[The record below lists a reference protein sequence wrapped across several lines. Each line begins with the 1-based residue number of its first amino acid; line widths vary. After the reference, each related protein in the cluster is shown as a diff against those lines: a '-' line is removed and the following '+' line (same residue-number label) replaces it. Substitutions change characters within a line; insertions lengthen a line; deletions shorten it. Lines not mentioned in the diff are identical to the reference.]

1 MKTKRIF
8 YLIILIVTCVNL
20 PNYLFS
26 QLGELVIER
35 TAWNNPEPGYFFLGP
50 LNGRYIAAYD
60 NSGSRVYYKDLG
72 ALAQGV
78 FDFKIQS
85 NGRLTAYEVE
95 QGKFIVMDSSFNI
108 VDTVGAIGYNT
119 DFHDFLILPDGNY
132 LVIAEVIRTVD
143 MSELVPN
150 GHPYAQVKSFILQK
164 INRLTKEVVWEW
176 DALDHYSVLDAT
188 EDIDL
193 TGYAINPF
201 HINSVKIMNDGNLL
215 ISCRHLDEITKI
227 NIQNGNIMWR
237 MGGSKS
243 RRNQFQFVNDTIQN
257 FFGFSHQ
264 HDAIQLPN
272 GNILLFDNGNLKPN
286 QYSRAVEYQIDENN
300 RTARKVWEFHHPEN
314 IVSSAMGSV
323 QRLPNGNTIIG
334 WGGIDAQSGH
344 NYLLSEVTPNGTIA
358 LELVGSAGTYRAY
371 RYIFKMDAVSLN
383 VSQTGTYNFSNFQF
397 NTNVTLQI
405 TNLSGS
411 GKITLEKHRYEPVNI
426 SSTGPCSRLPYRWL
440 ITQQGITSFAG
451 RIMISLNGLQGYS
464 NAQDLKIYFRQTE
477 GIGTFTELSTTYN
490 SQYNRLEANIPG
502 YGELCIGTNSI
513 GVPTPLSPQDNA
525 INQPLNTII
534 SWGRFMAGETY
545 TIQVSKNQNFDT
557 LFFETTN
564 LRDTFFVLRNLE
576 TATTYYWRVRGVRP
590 DCISSW
596 TPTQRFTTIFEQVSL
611 LAPDDGAK
619 NLLQNVRFSWLPVQG
634 AETYHFQLSTDSKFS
649 STIEDT
655 ILVSSFIY
663 VSNLS
668 NYTQYYWRVRL
679 RKGQNYGLWSETR
692 TFTTIVGPPILFSPA
707 NKANGVPIEGNLVW
721 LPAPGAVSYSIVIS
735 KSPQFIQNIIEN
747 PDVYGT
753 SFHYQGLEY
762 FTEYYWK
769 VKTIGTDGK
778 SDWSETYMFKTQ
790 LASPKLILPTNGD
803 TLVPTKGLL
812 QWEEVPFATGY
823 VLQITTDPDF
833 EFGITS
839 YTLPKTTSLV
849 YSGLTHSMTYYWR
862 IKATEANSESPW
874 SEVHSFTTVPENFL
888 TPPILIY
895 PQNNTKNFRLSS
907 KLIWLGDQSANTYQI
922 QISTDPVFV
931 NILQDQTTTDTSFG
945 ITSLP
950 YGTKFYWRVRSIN
963 DKMQSNWSQ
972 IYSFI
977 TVLRSPDLISPSD
990 KSENLTLPIEFIWER
1005 TGSNIFF
1012 KLQIAYDKD
1021 FEFVAQE
1028 MIFYENN
1035 SITIQ
1040 TLPENTWL
1048 YWRVMSY
1055 SSVLE
1060 SDWSTTRTF
1069 KVAKASDIANDSD
1082 GTITVFPNPFKDFL
1096 IAQFPSAVEPTT
1108 EIIIYDALGRE
1119 LFRTTNINN
1128 TNQLIW
1134 NSYGLSPGIYFVH
1147 IIMKGQTK
1155 IFKVSNIQ

>member
-1 MKTKRIF
+1 MKTKRTF
-8 YLIILIVTCVNL
+8 YLIVLIVACIGF

-35 TAWNNPEPGYFFLGP
+35 TAWNHPEPGYFFLGP
-50 LNGRYIAAYD
+50 LNGRYIAVYD
-60 NSGSRVYYKDLG
+60 NNGFRAYYKDLG
-72 ALAQGV
+72 IFSQGV

-85 NGRLTAYEVE
+85 NGKLTAFEVE
-95 QGKFIVMDSSFNI
+95 QRKFIVMDSSFN
-108 VDTVGAIGYNT
+108 VLDTVGAVGYNT

-132 LVIAEVIRTVD
+132 IVIAEVIRTVD

-150 GHPYAQVKSFILQK
+150 GHPNAQVKSFILQK
-164 INRLTKEVVWEW
+164 INRLTKQVMWEW

-193 TGYAINPF
+193 TGYSINPF
-201 HINSVKIMNDGNLL
+201 HINSVKLTNDGNLL

-227 NIQNGNIMWR
+227 NIQNGNIIWR

-243 RRNQFQFVNDTIQN
+243 RRNQFRFVNDTIGN

-286 QYSRAVEYQIDENN
+286 PYSRAVEYQIDENN
-300 RTARKVWEFHHPEN
+300 LTARKVWEFRHPEN
-314 IVSSAMGSV
+314 IVSTAMGSV

-334 WGGIDAQSGH
+334 WGGTDAQSGH
-344 NYLLSEVTPNGTIA
+344 NYLLTEVTQNGTIA
-358 LELVGSAGTYRAY
+358 LELTGSAGTYRAY
-371 RYIFKMDAVSLN
+371 RYIFRMDAVGLN
-383 VSQTGTYNFSNFQF
+383 VSGTGTYNFSNSQF
-397 NTNVTLQI
+397 NTNATLQI
-405 TNLSGS
+405 TSVNGS
-411 GKITLEKHRYEPVNI
+411 GKITIEKHRYEPINI
-426 SSTGPCSRLPYRWL
+426 PTTGPCSRLPYRWL
-440 ITQQGITSFAG
+440 ITKQGINSFAG
-451 RIMISLNGLQGYS
+451 KIIINLNGLQGYS

-477 GIGTFTELSTTYN
+477 GIGAFTELSTTYN
-490 SQYNRLEANIPG
+490 AQYNRLEADISG
-502 YGELCIGTNSI
+502 YGEFCIGTNSI
-513 GVPTPLSPQDNA
+513 GIPIPVNPPDNA
-525 INQPLNTII
+525 INQPLNATI
-534 SWGRFMAGETY
+534 SWRKYIAGESY
-545 TIQVSKNQNFDT
+545 HIQVSKNQNFDT
-557 LFFETTN
+557 LFLEATN
-564 LRDTFFVLRNLE
+564 IRDTFLVLRNLE
-576 TATTYYWRVRGVRP
+576 AGTTYYWRVRGVRP
-590 DCISSW
+590 NCISSW
-596 TPTQRFTTIFEQVSL
+596 STTQKFTTLFQQVSL
-611 LAPDDGAK
+611 LAPDNEAK
-619 NLLQNVRFSWLPVQG
+619 NVLLNVRFSWLPVQG
-634 AETYHFQLSTDSKFS
+634 AEVYHFQLSTDSKFS

-655 ILVSSFIY
+655 LLINSFID
-663 VSNLS
+663 VANLN

-679 RKGQNYGLWSETR
+679 RKGENYGLWSATR
-692 TFTTIVGPPILFSPA
+692 TFTTIVGPPILLSPV
-707 NKANGVPIEGNLVW
+707 NKTNNVPIEGELSW
-721 LPAPGAVSYSIVIS
+721 LPAAGATHYSIVIS

-769 VKTIGTDGK
+769 VRSIGSDGK
-778 SDWSETYMFKTQ
+778 SNWSETYMFKTQ
-790 LASPKLILPTNGD
+790 LAPPKLTLPINGD
-803 TLVPTKGLL
+803 TFAPTKGLF

-839 YTLPKTTSLV
+839 HVLPKTTFFV
-849 YSGLTHSMTYYWR
+849 YSGLTHSMAYYWR
-862 IKATEANSESPW
+862 VKATETNSESPW
-874 SEVHSFTTVPENFL
+874 SDIHSFTTVPENFL

-895 PQNNTKNFRLSS
+895 PRDNTKNFRLSD
-907 KLIWLGDQSANTYQI
+907 KLIWLGNQSANTYQI
-922 QISTDPVFV
+922 QISTDPVFI
-931 NILQDQTTTDTSFG
+931 NIFQDQTITDTSFG

-977 TVLRSPDLISPSD
+977 TVLRSPNLISPLD
-990 KSENLTLPIEFIWER
+990 KLGNLTLPVEFVWER

-1035 SITIQ
+1035 SVTLQ
-1040 TLPENTWL
+1040 TLPEDTWL

-1055 SSVLE
+1055 NSVLE
-1060 SDWSTTRTF
+1060 SDWSTARTF
-1069 KVAKASDIANDSD
+1069 KVAKTSDVANDSED
-1082 GTITVFPNPFKDFL
+1082 TITVFPNPFKDF
-1096 IAQFPSAVEPTT
+1096 IVAQFPFGTQPNPKVA
-1108 EIIIYDALGRE
+1108 IYDALGRE
-1119 LFRTTNINN
+1119 LFRATSINN
-1128 TNQLIW
+1128 ANQVIW
-1134 NSYGLSPGIYFVH
+1134 SSYELSPGIYFVY
-1147 IIMKGQTK
+1147 IIMEGQTK